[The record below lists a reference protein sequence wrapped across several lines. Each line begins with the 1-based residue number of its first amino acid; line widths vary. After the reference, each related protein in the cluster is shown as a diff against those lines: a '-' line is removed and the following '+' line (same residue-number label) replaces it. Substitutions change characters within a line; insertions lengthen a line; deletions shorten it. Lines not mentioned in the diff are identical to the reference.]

1 MDPLIRVEGLK
12 KLFPVR
18 KGLLSMIFSKKAE
31 YVHAVDG
38 VSFTISKGEIFGLA
52 GESGCGKTTTG
63 RLLLRLVEPTEGS
76 VYFEGE
82 DIFSLSGRELMRK
95 RREMQMIFQDPYKS
109 LDPKKTVKDIIN
121 EPLSIHKIGKNRRE
135 KLEIIYEML
144 EAVKL
149 TPPEDYLFKYP
160 HELSGGERQR
170 VAIAR
175 AIILKPK
182 FIVADEPVSM
192 LDVSI
197 RASILDLMIELKD
210 KFNLTYLYITH
221 DLSVASYLCNKLAIM
236 YLGKLVELGDT
247 LDLVKDPLHPYTK
260 MLISAV
266 PVPDPTY
273 KREGIR
279 IRGEVGNP
287 INPPSGCRF
296 HPRCPFATDK
306 CREVEPDFNEV
317 KDGHFVACHLFQS

>member
-18 KGLLSMIFSKKAE
+18 KGLLSMIFSRKAE

-236 YLGKLVELGDT
+236 YLGKLVELGAT

-287 INPPSGCRF
+287 INPPTGCRF

-306 CREVEPDFNEV
+306 CREIEPDFNEV

>member
-18 KGLLSMIFSKKAE
+18 KGLLSMIFSGKAE

-236 YLGKLVELGDT
+236 YLGKLVELGAT

-287 INPPSGCRF
+287 INPPPGCRF

-306 CREVEPDFNEV
+306 CREIEPDFNEV
-317 KDGHFVACHLFQS
+317 NDGHFVACHLFQS

>member
-18 KGLLSMIFSKKAE
+18 KGLHSMIFSRKAE

-236 YLGKLVELGDT
+236 YLGKLVELGAT

-273 KREGIR
+273 KREEIR

-287 INPPSGCRF
+287 INPPPGCRF

-306 CREVEPDFNEV
+306 CREIEPDFNEV

>member
-306 CREVEPDFNEV
+306 CREVEPHLVNIGN
-317 KDGHFVACHLFQS
+317 KHFVACHLIGG

>member
-1 MDPLIRVEGLK
+1 MDPLIRVERLK

-18 KGLLSMIFSKKAE
+18 KGLLSMMFSRKTE

-82 DIFSLSGRELMRK
+82 DIFSLRGRELMKK

-109 LDPKKTVKDIIN
+109 LDPKKTVKDIIS
-121 EPLSIHKIGKNRRE
+121 EPLSIHKIGKSRRE

-197 RASILDLMIELKD
+197 RASILDLMVELKD

-273 KREGIR
+273 KREEIR

-287 INPPSGCRF
+287 INPPPGCRF
-296 HPRCPFATDK
+296 HPRCPFATEK

-317 KDGHFVACHLFQS
+317 KDGHFVACHLFQN